1 LGDNFKDPAVLLGLL
16 STVGGLFKKPEVM
29 PMNGINEE
37 VETNISLRKKAM
49 LDSVNTLMKLDAN
62 FPENI
67 TALALLAQNKPDTY
81 KMAVQYLKTM

>member
-1 LGDNFKDPAVLLGLL
+1 LGDNVKDPAVLLGLL

-67 TALALLAQNKPDTY
+67 SALAALAQNKPDTY
-81 KMAVQYLKTM
+81 KMAVNYLKTM